1 MSLNAFYIFLE
12 MMIISSTRGEATAF
26 SAFLGLSIKSPLALY
41 FFPAM
46 FYEIFSVGSFPR
58 LRASSV
64 MFIERELST
73 GFSFL
78 GALVGRRAPSGIAEL
93 VAKLLLWMTPVVLN
107 CLTFYASLKPLS
119 FYRLLGLLDG
129 FDVTLVVEPVLLLA
143 DGYFSGRL

>member
-1 MSLNAFYIFLE
+1 M
-12 MMIISSTRGEATAF
+12 
-26 SAFLGLSIKSPLALY
+26 
-41 FFPAM
+41 
-46 FYEIFSVGSFPR
+46 
-58 LRASSV
+58 
-64 MFIERELST
+64 
-73 GFSFL
+73 
-78 GALVGRRAPSGIAEL
+78 GRRAPSGIAEL

>member
-26 SAFLGLSIKSPLALY
+26 SAFFGLSIKSPLALY

-78 GALVGRRAPSGIAEL
+78 GAFVGRRAPSGIAEL
-93 VAKLLLWMTPVVLN
+93 VAKELLWMTPVVLN

-119 FYRLLGLLDG
+119 F
-129 FDVTLVVEPVLLLA
+129 
-143 DGYFSGRL
+143 